1 MIIMDKLKQLL
12 SMLNAEST
20 AETIQKTFS
29 EIADILLFHSYI
41 RTEYGNYRLLEIEFY
56 FKNKN
61 HMDDV
66 TIKRKE
72 KEGMWW
78 LHEYG
83 VDLSFNSDDT
93 NKNDEDNYY
102 GGILIRSMVSL
113 NNDSQSD
120 KTWFFGPKNCCWELF
135 YSDALDHS
143 AAPRIIMNEDKTI
156 FPGKIATTRRY
167 ITGKT
172 RKIDGDYR
180 FYVNLGDSSF
190 TVESKYKKASPW
202 K

>member
-12 SMLNAEST
+12 SMLNADST

-41 RTEYGNYRLLEIEFY
+41 RTEYGNYRLLEIKFY

-93 NKNDEDNYY
+93 NKNDDDNYY

-156 FPGKIATTRRY
+156 FPGKIATTRCY

>member
-12 SMLNAEST
+12 SKLNADST

-29 EIADILLFHSYI
+29 DIADILLFHSYI
-41 RTEYGNYRLLEIEFY
+41 KTEYGNYRLLEIEFY

-61 HMDDV
+61 HEDDV

-78 LHEYG
+78 LHDYG
-83 VDLSFNSDDT
+83 VDLSFKSDDT
-93 NKNDEDNYY
+93 NRYDDENYY

-113 NNDSQSD
+113 NNDCQSD
-120 KTWFFGPKNCCWELF
+120 NALSFGPKNCCWELF
-135 YSDALDHS
+135 YSDALNHS
-143 AAPRIIMNEDKTI
+143 AAPRIIMNEDETI
-156 FPGKIATTRRY
+156 FPGKMATTGRY

-172 RKIDGDYR
+172 KKIEGDYR
-180 FYVNLGDSSF
+180 FYVDLDDLSF
-190 TVESKYKKASPW
+190 KVESKYKKTSPW